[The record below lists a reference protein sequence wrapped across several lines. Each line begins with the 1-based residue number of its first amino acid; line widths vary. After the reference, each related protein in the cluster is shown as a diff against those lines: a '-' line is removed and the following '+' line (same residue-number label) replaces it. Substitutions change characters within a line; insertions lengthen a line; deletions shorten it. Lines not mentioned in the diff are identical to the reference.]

1 MQRPASIAHV
11 PPAVSLAVAVEDL
24 GPASVANAIAVD
36 PVSGRE
42 RSIAEVAHDK
52 EFVDI
57 VPAMEGKDPGADV
70 LLAPYDVI
78 YVPRDRLSNASL
90 VLERIR
96 NAVPFSVNYGYYL
109 NSPTP

>member
-1 MQRPASIAHV
+1 
-11 PPAVSLAVAVEDL
+11 
-24 GPASVANAIAVD
+24 
-36 PVSGRE
+36 
-42 RSIAEVAHDK
+42 
-52 EFVDI
+52 
-57 VPAMEGKDPGADV
+57 MEGKDPNADV

-109 NSPTP
+109 NTPP